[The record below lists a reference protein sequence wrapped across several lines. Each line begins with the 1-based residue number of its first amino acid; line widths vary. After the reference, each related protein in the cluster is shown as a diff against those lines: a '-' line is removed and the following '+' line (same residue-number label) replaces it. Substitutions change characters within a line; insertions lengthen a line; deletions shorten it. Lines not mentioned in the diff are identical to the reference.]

1 MQVDVQDTDT
11 QLSKMLE
18 RMESGETVLLA
29 RQGRPVAELVPARK
43 RIGLPF
49 GIAASSPLVPP
60 GDDWSGPLT
69 QEELAT
75 WMAKD

>member
-49 GIAASSPLVPP
+49 GIAANSPLVPP

-69 QEELAT
+69 EEELAT